1 MTSRFIVGIDLGTTN
16 CALSYVDLDQSKEP
30 QLFEIEQVTA
40 YGEKHQQYN
49 LPSFLY
55 RCEENEQNQLALTW
69 DKKPK
74 FVCGEYA
81 RRFGGTKADRFIHSA
96 KSWLVHKAVDRE
108 QAILPWGIEEEVKIS
123 PLAASSFYL
132 KHLREAWN
140 HKFGQIKDK
149 EGSPCLL
156 EEQDLVIT
164 VPASF
169 DEVARELSLK
179 AAFEAGFKK
188 VTLLEEPLAAFYSWL
203 QVNQNW
209 EETLKK
215 GERVLIVDI
224 GGGTSDFSM
233 IEVSE
238 DESLRRN
245 TVGPHLLLGG
255 DNIDR
260 TIAFEAQKRA
270 KKKFNHREMSSLIQE
285 ARRAKE
291 KVLSTGELDEINLS
305 VHSGG
310 SSLLKGM
317 SLIKFTRDEI
327 LDIIHQGFFPEI
339 SIGAPEPDRKVGL
352 RTLDLPY
359 ERDPS
364 ISTHLLSFLRKDAQ
378 VSGHV
383 NIKFP
388 EHILFNGGTMIPSS
402 FRERIITQV
411 NTWSGQSINTLNS
424 KGLDIAVA
432 HGASAYGLSK
442 SGLGTQVKGGIARS
456 YFLQIDSEDDHKF
469 ICIMPRDTEEHSIQ
483 SCEKIFTLKTNSIV
497 SFPLYSSETRLQDK
511 AGDLLTS
518 ELDDIS
524 VLSPLSTSISYGK
537 KAQDI
542 RVKIKASVNESN
554 SLEVW
559 LEAIDSDHKWQLR
572 FDLRQLHE
580 QEGKDDVQESITV
593 NEELLSKASESI
605 KQAFAENDAKALKSL
620 MNQVECDL
628 ELPRKQWSLVLC
640 RRLADLLLELDI
652 ELIRQKA
659 STESRYYNILGFMM
673 RPGFGDSHDQF
684 RVNKLWPFW
693 FKGVQNKNDLQSQ
706 CEWWTLWRRC
716 AGALSRGRQ
725 EQMAHKLATEVSNK
739 KNANAQLNRE
749 IKRTLGALELSPIK
763 FRRKMLG
770 EFNERATRLDDVELW
785 MIARMAAR
793 RPIYAPLDLVLPAKS
808 ITSLATLIMQTN
820 TKKLTNM
827 HYLCLSRIMSLTGN
841 TSLDIAEKNRE
852 AAIKFLQKNQAPK
865 HFSQAILEV
874 VEEKVEDQS
883 IVLGDSIPIGLK
895 LHEDK

>member
-16 CALSYVDLDQSKEP
+16 CALSYVDLEKSSEP

-55 RCEENEQNQLALTW
+55 RCEENEQSQLALAW
-69 DKKPK
+69 NKKPK

-81 RRFGGTKADRFIHSA
+81 RRFGGAKADRFIHSA

-108 QAILPWGIEEEVKIS
+108 QAILPWGIDEEEKIS

-132 KHLREAWN
+132 QHLREAWN
-140 HKFGQIKDK
+140 QQFGQLKDK

-209 EETLKK
+209 QESLKK

-233 IEVSE
+233 IEVSA

-270 KKKFNHREMSSLIQE
+270 NRKFNHREMSSLIQE

-291 KVLSTGELDEINLS
+291 KVLSNNELNEINLS

-317 SLIKFTRDEI
+317 SLIKFQRSEI
-327 LDIIHQGFFPEI
+327 IDIIHQGFFPEI
-339 SIGAPEPDRKVGL
+339 ALDAEEPDRKVGL

-364 ISTHLLSFLRKDAQ
+364 ITTHLLSFLRKDAQ
-378 VSGHV
+378 ISGEES
-383 NIKFP
+383 IKFP
-388 EHILFNGGTMIPSS
+388 EHILFNGGTMIPLS
-402 FRERIITQV
+402 FRERIVAQL
-411 NTWSGQSINTLNS
+411 NAWSGQSINILNS

-432 HGASAYGLSK
+432 HGASSYGLSK

-456 YFLQIDSEDDHKF
+456 YFLQIASEDDHKF

-483 SCEKIFTLKTNSIV
+483 SCDKIFTLKTNSIV

-511 AGDLLTS
+511 AGDLLDS
-518 ELDDIS
+518 DVDDIS
-524 VLSPLSTSISYGK
+524 VLSPLSTSISHGK
-537 KAQDI
+537 KVQDI

-559 LEAIDSDHKWQLR
+559 LEAIDTDHKWQLR

-580 QEGKDDVQESITV
+580 QETKEESQETVTV
-593 NEELLSKASESI
+593 NEDLLAKASESI
-605 KQAFAENDAKALKSL
+605 KKAFSSADAKLLKSL
-620 MNQVECDL
+620 MNQIEADL
-628 ELPRKQWSLVLC
+628 ELARKQWSLVLC
-640 RRLADLLLELDI
+640 RRLADLLLELDLD
-652 ELIRQKA
+652 EIRKKA
-659 STESRYYNILGFMM
+659 LTEARFYNILGFMM

-684 RVNKLWPFW
+684 RVNKLWPSW
-693 FKGVQNKNDLQSQ
+693 FKGVQNQNDLQSQ

-725 EQMAHKLATEVSNK
+725 EQMAHKLATELTSK
-739 KNANAQLNRE
+739 KNTNAQLNRE
-749 IKRTLGALELSPIK
+749 IKRCLGALELSPIK
-763 FRRKMLG
+763 FRRKILG
-770 EFNERATRLDDVELW
+770 EFNERATRLDEVELW

-793 RPIYAPLDLVLPAKS
+793 RPIYAPLDLILPAKS

-820 TKKLTNM
+820 AKKLTNM
-827 HYLCLSRIMSLTGN
+827 HFLCLSRIMSLTGN
-841 TSLDIAEKNRE
+841 PALDVAEKNRQ
-852 AAIKFLQKNQAPK
+852 AAINFLKKNQAPK

-874 VEEKVEDQS
+874 IEEKVEDQS

-895 LHEDK
+895 LHSDS

>member
-1 MTSRFIVGIDLGTTN
+1 MTNRFIVGIDLGTTN
-16 CALSYVDLDQSKEP
+16 CALSYVDLETSTEP
-30 QLFEIEQVTA
+30 QLFEIEQVIA

-55 RCEENEQNQLALTW
+55 RCEENEQKQLALAW
-69 DKKPK
+69 DKTPK
-74 FVCGEYA
+74 YVSGEYA
-81 RRFGGTKADRFIHSA
+81 RRFGGAKADRFIHSA

-108 QAILPWGIEEEVKIS
+108 QAILPWGIEEDEKIS
-123 PLAASSFYL
+123 PLAASAFYL

-140 HKFGQIKDK
+140 HQFGKVKDK
-149 EGSPCLL
+149 EGSPCFL
-156 EEQDLVIT
+156 EDQELVIT

-209 EETLKK
+209 QEILKK
-215 GERVLIVDI
+215 GERVLIIDI

-233 IEVSE
+233 IEVSD

-260 TIAFEAQKRA
+260 TIAFEAQRRA
-270 KKKFNHREMSSLIQE
+270 KKKFNQREMSSLIQE

-291 KVLSTGELDEINLS
+291 KVLGDEQVEDINLS

-317 SLIKFTRDEI
+317 SLIKFKRSEI
-327 LDIIHQGFFPEI
+327 LDIIHSGFFPQIAIDAE
-339 SIGAPEPDRKVGL
+339 EPDRKVGL

-359 ERDPS
+359 ERDPAITS
-364 ISTHLLSFLRKDAQ
+364 HLLSFLRKDAQ
-378 VSGHV
+378 VSGYDS
-383 NIKFP
+383 IKFP
-388 EHILFNGGTMIPSS
+388 EHILFNGGTMIPLS
-402 FRERIITQV
+402 FRERILKQLEA
-411 NTWSGQSINTLNS
+411 WSGQEINTLNS

-456 YFLQIDSEDDHKF
+456 YFLQIASEEGDKF

-483 SCEKIFTLKTNSIV
+483 SCDKVFTLKTNSIV
-497 SFPLYSSETRLQDK
+497 SFPLYSSETRLQDQ
-511 AGDLLTS
+511 AGDILAS
-518 ELDDIS
+518 DAEDIS

-537 KAQDI
+537 KIQDI

-559 LEAIDSDHKWQLR
+559 LEAIDTDHKWQLR

-580 QEGKDDVQESITV
+580 QEVSEEVQETITV
-593 NEELLSKASESI
+593 DEELLTKASQSITEAFTESDS
-605 KQAFAENDAKALKSL
+605 KLLKSL
-620 MNQVECDL
+620 MNKLEADL

-640 RRLADLLLELDI
+640 RRLADLLLDLDSSEL
-652 ELIRQKA
+652 RKKA
-659 STESRYYNILGFMM
+659 STEARYYNILGFMM

-716 AGALSRGRQ
+716 TGALSRGRQ
-725 EQMAHKLATEVSNK
+725 EQMAHKLATELNSK

-749 IKRTLGALELSPIK
+749 IKRCLGALELSPIK
-763 FRRKMLG
+763 FRRKILG

-808 ITSLATLIMQTN
+808 ITSLTTLIMQTN
-820 TKKLTNM
+820 PKKLTNM
-827 HYLCLSRIMSLTGN
+827 HYLCLSRVMSLTGN
-841 TSLDIAEKNRE
+841 PSLDIAEKNRE
-852 AAIKFLQKNQAPK
+852 AAIQFLKKNQAPK
-865 HFSQAILEV
+865 HFAQAIQEV

-895 LHEDK
+895 LHQD